1 MADQLDPLA
10 TARAALDL
18 ARKAT
23 PGKWKMPTAP
33 RLQGAIEAT
42 VDGRV
47 CQVASIDGQAAM
59 FDTRMAPE
67 EVMRANADAIA
78 AMHNAQDAF
87 AALIEEVAQLRT
99 QVCRLT
105 DGTAIESDHL
115 CYHHNEHIANLAV
128 IAELRE
134 RLNATREELRDAV
147 PDEEA

>member
-1 MADQLDPLA
+1 MSDQPDPLA
-10 TARAALDL
+10 TVRAALDHVDDIGP
-18 ARKAT
+18 ARGLVALRNA
-23 PGKWKMPTAP
+23 AP
-33 RLQGAIEAT
+33 
-42 VDGRV
+42 
-47 CQVASIDGQAAM
+47 
-59 FDTRMAPE
+59 
-67 EVMRANADAIA
+67 AIA
-78 AMHNAQDAF
+78 DLCREVE
-87 AALIEEVAQLRT
+87 ALRA